1 MIPED
6 LSRSVAMHES
16 KAATGAD
23 AEIQAFLKSSTF
35 ATFALTV
42 RQSLAIANRYSHLS
56 AIRRQP

>member
-42 RQSLAIANRYSHLS
+42 RQCVALR
-56 AIRRQP
+56 